1 VIVTWVDSPGPSP
14 DVIAVGDVIETING
28 DAVPTVFAWTARTGR
43 LVPGAQVRLRRH
55 RAGATAD
62 VSVTASAAA
71 TPEVHLGLTLALS
84 GDQSRVVRVAAG
96 SAADQAGI
104 RPGDL
109 LSAVGAST
117 ALTPWELTR
126 RFERL
131 PPMGTMLL
139 SVARGDEHHIV
150 VLTR

>member
-1 VIVTWVDSPGPSP
+1 
-14 DVIAVGDVIETING
+14 
-28 DAVPTVFAWTARTGR
+28 
-43 LVPGAQVRLRRH
+43 
-55 RAGATAD
+55 
-62 VSVTASAAA
+62 
-71 TPEVHLGLTLALS
+71 EVHLGLTLAVS

-109 LSAVGAST
+109 LSAVGASM

-126 RFERL
+126 RFELL